1 MGPIHLLMGWFSSP
15 CPACRQA
22 SPNTLICFFYS
33 PPFIFLGVLSMVAP
47 FLPHASQ
54 RCRFR
59 SIKRFQLMLT
69 NSRKSDH
76 LLWSQCRRDLRKSR
90 HKERA
95 GKMQSTATSWKHTK
109 VNGKGRWGVFRSPLN
124 EGLSSNLCKSLQM
137 PSFIKSIKLHYC
149 LPLVS

>member
-1 MGPIHLLMGWFSSP
+1 MGWFSSP

-22 SPNTLICFFYS
+22 SPNTLIGFFYS
-33 PPFIFLGVLSMVAP
+33 PPFIFLGALSMVAP

-59 SIKRFQLMLT
+59 SIKRFQLTLT
-69 NSRKSDH
+69 NSRKSDR
-76 LLWSQCRRDLRKSR
+76 LLRSRRRKDLRKAQCN
-90 HKERA
+90 ERA
-95 GKMQSTATSWKHTK
+95 REMQSMATSWKHAK
-109 VNGKGRWGVFRSPLN
+109 GNGKGRRGALGSPLN
-124 EGLSSNLCKSLQM
+124 EGLSSDLCKSLQM